1 MAKKE
6 TEKKI
11 VTPKDA
17 PKAEVKTK
25 PLPKFATSAEAYG
38 IKE

>member
-1 MAKKE
+1 MTKKE

-11 VTPKDA
+11 VTPKDV
-17 PKAEVKTK
+17 PKPKKAKK
-25 PLPKFATSAEAYG
+25 LPKVATSAEAYG